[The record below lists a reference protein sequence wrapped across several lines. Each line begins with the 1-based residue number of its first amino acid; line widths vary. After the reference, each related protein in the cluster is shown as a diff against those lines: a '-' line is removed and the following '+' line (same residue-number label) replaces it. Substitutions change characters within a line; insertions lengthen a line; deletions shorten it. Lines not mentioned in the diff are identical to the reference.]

1 MGFLL
6 KWRIDALA
14 HRREFDM
21 MNETTIDKDKKTS
34 KLNIVLS
41 EKDKKFLKIYAVER
55 DTSVSAVIQEYVE
68 QLRKEV
74 NKNG

>member
-1 MGFLL
+1 
-6 KWRIDALA
+6 
-14 HRREFDM
+14 M
-21 MNETTIDKDKKTS
+21 MNETTIDNDKKTS

-55 DTSVSAVIQEYVE
+55 DTSVSAVIHEYVE
-68 QLRKEV
+68 QLRREV

>member
-1 MGFLL
+1 
-6 KWRIDALA
+6 
-14 HRREFDM
+14 M